1 MSWKTVKLGEVCELA
16 YGKSLPKDQRK
27 EFGEIPAYGAN
38 GIKTYAISPLYNE
51 PSIIIGRK
59 GSAGELQREDRPF
72 WALDVSF
79 YVKFDSRNVILDYL
93 YYFLTVSDLPSM
105 AKGVKPGINRNEV
118 YELTL
123 PLPPLAEQERIVAKL
138 DAAFAAIDQGI
149 ALAEKKEAEVEQL
162 KAALLSA
169 SLAGDDWKTV
179 KLGEV
184 CELKNGFAFKSSKFR
199 AEGTPILRISNI
211 QDGSITLKKI
221 VYACQADY
229 TEDLEKYRVSEGAL
243 LIAMSGATTGKVG
256 INTTKN
262 SFYLNQ
268 RVGMFKPSN
277 ALDRD
282 YLYYLLS
289 TKVEENLSI
298 SAGAAQP
305 NLSTKQINSITF
317 PLPPLAEQ
325 ERIVA
330 KLDAAFAEL
339 EAVRTAIAESKAN
352 YQALKAAILAQEL
365 QPKESEAA

>member
-123 PLPPLAEQERIVAKL
+123 PLPPLAEQK
-138 DAAFAAIDQGI
+138 
-149 ALAEKKEAEVEQL
+149 
-162 KAALLSA
+162 
-169 SLAGDDWKTV
+169 
-179 KLGEV
+179 
-184 CELKNGFAFKSSKFR
+184 
-199 AEGTPILRISNI
+199 
-211 QDGSITLKKI
+211 
-221 VYACQADY
+221 
-229 TEDLEKYRVSEGAL
+229 
-243 LIAMSGATTGKVG
+243 
-256 INTTKN
+256 
-262 SFYLNQ
+262 
-268 RVGMFKPSN
+268 
-277 ALDRD
+277 
-282 YLYYLLS
+282 
-289 TKVEENLSI
+289 
-298 SAGAAQP
+298 
-305 NLSTKQINSITF
+305 
-317 PLPPLAEQ
+317 
-325 ERIVA
+325 RIVA

-339 EAVRTAIAESKAN
+339 ETARTAIAETKAN